1 MSTELRTS
9 LITKSYARESGYE
22 LICIYMGLIQSKYWL
37 LSLSSLYTKKIPKSF
52 GDENLEPNHFVQV
65 TFAKPEHRGGGGKR
79 MRREGKRRGD
89 VVSAGGCISA
99 GIGV

>member
-9 LITKSYARESGYE
+9 LITKSYAREFGYE
-22 LICIYMGLIQSKYWL
+22 LICIYMGLIQSK

-65 TFAKPEHRGGGGKR
+65 TFANPEHRGGGGKR
-79 MRREGKRRGD
+79 IRE
-89 VVSAGGCISA
+89 
-99 GIGV
+99 